1 MACFD
6 YGAAIDLDTRETV
19 TLNDAR
25 GTTLRVAQG
34 TLWITQEGD
43 PQDVVL
49 RTGDTWVVER
59 DGMTV
64 LEAQGA
70 ARFCILGQR
79 VASLVLAHVG
89 RAPRPPHWEFLG
101 QALASLFASPARGAT
116 PYV

>member
-6 YGAAIDLDTRETV
+6 YGAAIDLDTRETI
-19 TLNDAR
+19 TLNNAR

-79 VASLVLAHVG
+79 VASLMLAHVG
-89 RAPRPPHWEFLG
+89 RAPRPPRWEFLG
-101 QALASLFASPARGAT
+101 QALASFFASPARGAT

>member
-6 YGAAIDLDTRETV
+6 YGAAIDLDTRETI

-43 PQDVVL
+43 PRDVVL

-79 VASLVLAHVG
+79 VESLVLARNG
-89 RAPRPPHWEFLG
+89 PDRRPPRWAFLSET
-101 QALASLFASPARGAT
+101 LATFFASPARGAR

>member
-34 TLWITQEGD
+34 TLWITQEDD

-79 VASLVLAHVG
+79 VESVVLRRDG
-89 RAPRPPHWEFLG
+89 RAPRPSRWALLG
-101 QALASLFASPARGAT
+101 ETLASFFASPARGTA